1 MPSSDF
7 RPFGALRSA
16 FAQAGGSDA
25 DHHAAGLRPLVSS
38 ERGGALRASVPWLA
52 GLVQPTVC
60 TQPHSGTLPGGGQC
74 ASGAGRADGGSFR
87 PYRSGQPDAGLGFE
101 RTVPPGGYAWWY
113 VDALSDDGRY
123 GLSIIA
129 FIGSVFSPYYAWAR
143 RRGAADPRDHCAFNI
158 ALYGPGHN
166 RDTLSIDLDEVTVP
180 WPSRIRGQVR
190 LHPNALTHY
199 SANLDSQ
206 GQHRWH
212 PISPCARVDVKLQS
226 PALRWSG
233 AGYFDRNEGTV
244 PLESSLVSWDWS
256 RTQLREGTA
265 VIYDVTPRYGRSVAL
280 ALHFD
285 RLGRACDLISPPLV
299 QLPRSKWGIRRSVR
313 AGDGQAEVLRTVE
326 DTPFYARSLLSS
338 RFLGEQVKSIHESL
352 DLDRFSKLWVQAML
366 PFRMPRSL
374 R

>member
-1 MPSSDF
+1 
-7 RPFGALRSA
+7 
-16 FAQAGGSDA
+16 
-25 DHHAAGLRPLVSS
+25 
-38 ERGGALRASVPWLA
+38 
-52 GLVQPTVC
+52 
-60 TQPHSGTLPGGGQC
+60 
-74 ASGAGRADGGSFR
+74 
-87 PYRSGQPDAGLGFE
+87 
-101 RTVPPGGYAWWY
+101 
-113 VDALSDDGRY
+113 
-123 GLSIIA
+123 
-129 FIGSVFSPYYAWAR
+129 
-143 RRGAADPRDHCAFNI
+143 
-158 ALYGPGHN
+158 
-166 RDTLSIDLDEVTVP
+166 VTVP